1 MTVSADI
8 TQRARRGSRLRLLV
22 SRHPVAAFLAMV
34 FAVNI
39 VVACVPVLT
48 RPDVLPVVY
57 MPLYSI
63 LGPIFGV
70 ALPAFLVVAATGGRA
85 GVGELASRCLRWRVG
100 VRWYLVAVLSVPI
113 ATLLCA
119 TVVFGGDLLD
129 VLASRWTQLFT
140 SVLPQLVVLV
150 VFAIVAEEIGFMG
163 FLQARWQDSFGPLKA
178 SVLVTV
184 PFALYH
190 LPGLMVDSHLG
201 LSKIL
206 LALGYLAVLAVLQM
220 FGRIV
225 MMWMYNVTAGSVLLV
240 GLWHSSFDATTT
252 AFGHTFA
259 IAGPVWKVEV
269 AGFWIPSAVIAVF
282 AVLVVFFTR
291 GRLGYRATA
300 ESEPVAETPLGP
312 RSAEAARGRQ
322 PR

>member
-70 ALPAFLVVAATGGRA
+70 ALPALLVVAATGGRA

-140 SVLPQLVVLV
+140 SVLPQ
-150 VFAIVAEEIGFMG
+150 
-163 FLQARWQDSFGPLKA
+163 
-178 SVLVTV
+178 
-184 PFALYH
+184 
-190 LPGLMVDSHLG
+190 
-201 LSKIL
+201 
-206 LALGYLAVLAVLQM
+206 
-220 FGRIV
+220 
-225 MMWMYNVTAGSVLLV
+225 
-240 GLWHSSFDATTT
+240 
-252 AFGHTFA
+252 
-259 IAGPVWKVEV
+259 
-269 AGFWIPSAVIAVF
+269 
-282 AVLVVFFTR
+282 
-291 GRLGYRATA
+291 
-300 ESEPVAETPLGP
+300 
-312 RSAEAARGRQ
+312 
-322 PR
+322 